1 MLVVNKSFQQDSYT
15 VILEVTETSKDLR
28 LDQFLQLYLSSLS
41 REFIKNKIKAK
52 DVLILG
58 RPGNLRPATRVLKGE
73 RVQLFIQRSHEEDEY
88 WNGQQLTLQ
97 KDPFVIFEDNNI
109 IVISKPPYMTTHPTG
124 RHLFY
129 CATVYFENIHK
140 HMIHSIHR
148 IDRETSG
155 ILLLG
160 KNPATANILSTEF
173 ENNHVKKVY
182 FFIAK
187 KRPRPS
193 EYATFHANERM
204 GPLDDG
210 PKRVFI
216 HAFPESSQQGKEAK
230 TYFEIF
236 WQNQDYALG
245 LAFPVTGRQHQI
257 RVHAST
263 HGLPLVGDKL
273 YLGNYPMFQRFKDH
287 VATHE
292 DHDFM
297 ELPRQALHAT
307 ALKITYQNNSQ
318 LFLSP
323 LPYDLCTWI
332 QNKLHLEVEPIEK
345 EIERRIMSR
354 IDGMPT

>member
-1 MLVVNKSFQQDSYT
+1 MLIVSKSFKQDSYT
-15 VILEVTETSKDLR
+15 VILEVTETSKELR
-28 LDQFLQLYLSSLS
+28 LDQFLQIYLQSLS
-41 REFIKNKIKAK
+41 REFIKNKIKSK
-52 DVLILG
+52 EVMIHG

-73 RVQLFIQRSHEEDEY
+73 RVQLFVQRSHEEDEY
-88 WNGQQLTLQ
+88 WNGKQLPLE
-97 KDPFVIFEDNNI
+97 KDPLIIFEDQNI

-129 CATVYFENIHK
+129 CATVYFENIHQR
-140 HMIHSIHR
+140 MIHSIHR

-160 KNPATANILSTEF
+160 KNPVAANQLSTEF
-173 ENNHVKKVY
+173 ENNRVKKVY

-187 KRPRPS
+187 KHPTSSDPV
-193 EYATFHANERM
+193 TFHANERM
-204 GPLDDG
+204 GPMEDG

-216 HAFPESSQQGKEAK
+216 HAFPENSQEGKEAK

-236 WQNQDYALG
+236 WQNPQYALG

-257 RVHAST
+257 RVHASA
-263 HGLPLVGDKL
+263 HGFPLLGDKL

-287 VATHE
+287 IATPE
-292 DHDFM
+292 EHDFM

-307 ALKITYQNNSQ
+307 ALKITYQNRPQ

-323 LPYDLCTWI
+323 LPYDLRDWI
-332 QNKLHLEVEPIEK
+332 QHTLKLETESVEK
-345 EIERRIMSR
+345 EIKQRVENYFRER
-354 IDGMPT
+354 